1 MADILHADAVVV
13 GAGTSGCYFAWR
25 LGQAGYRTIVLE
37 KLELDQVGQVYPL
50 LYNQR
55 TERLI
60 DGHLRTA
67 LDVQEALGIR
77 RIHFVPLKEAVHR
90 DQPGTP
96 AELRCAL
103 VQAAVADQPGFV
115 MDDRELHRHGPSW
128 SYYTLESFR
137 REYAVE
143 PLAFIMGGDAFNGF
157 LSWHRPLEILDLA
170 HIVVMQRPDA
180 KAPHG
185 ELKVLLEE
193 RLTAVGA
200 DVRRYMKP
208 TFAKPAPVDLR
219 HEISTECQVV
229 SEALDPIELLLTA
242 AATPP
247 LPWRQKNGA
256 AFTRRPLYL
265 IRIPPG
271 RKSALSAD
279 HRDWFR
285 CWNPISCSSARPEPP
300 RGPPWP

>member
-1 MADILHADAVVV
+1 MIGVF
-13 GAGTSGCYFAWR
+13 GGTFDPVHY
-25 LGQAGYRTIVLE
+25 
-37 KLELDQVGQVYPL
+37 
-50 LYNQR
+50 
-55 TERLI
+55 
-60 DGHLRTA
+60 GHLRTA

-193 RLTAVGA
+193 RLTAEPG
-200 DVRRYMKP
+200 
-208 TFAKPAPVDLR
+208 DL
-219 HEISTECQVV
+219 H
-229 SEALDPIELLLTA
+229 A
-242 AATPP
+242 
-247 LPWRQKNGA
+247 
-256 AFTRRPLYL
+256 
-265 IRIPPG
+265 
-271 RKSALSAD
+271 
-279 HRDWFR
+279 
-285 CWNPISCSSARPEPP
+285 SSAGRIFLQPVTQLDISATGIRERIAIGRSARFLVPE
-300 RGPPWP
+300 RVLAIIDHLGLYQTD